1 MLPKALNWTTL
12 LDNQLSP
19 NLYPLW
25 VFFDIAGEDDYI
37 FYPHTDDEMREMI
50 DTSITDED
58 IEPFRKIIELS
69 MLARSDPLFEANF
82 LDDDEE
88 YTPQMILSMD
98 FPIDRD
104 EMTSEQYFATQMS
117 MDVRKARG
125 WNGAV
130 VFALKVPIEQF
141 IFLTGTLPH
150 AFKNGSIKNWDTK
163 KLGFPMNWNEHT
175 ELLSFGI
182 LIFQSIKALNQE
194 QSEGA

>member
-25 VFFDIAGEDDYI
+25 VLFDIAGEDDYI

-50 DTSITDED
+50 DGNITDED

-69 MLARSDPLFEANF
+69 MLARSDPFFEGNF

-104 EMTSEQYFATQMS
+104 EMTSEQYFSTQMS

-125 WNGAV
+125 WNRAV

-150 AFKNGSIKNWDTK
+150 AFKNGSIKNWDSK

-182 LIFQSIKALNQE
+182 LIFQAIIAE
-194 QSEGA
+194 QSEDD

>member
-50 DTSITDED
+50 DGNITDED

-69 MLARSDPLFEANF
+69 MLARSDPFFEGNF

-104 EMTSEQYFATQMS
+104 EMTSEQYFATQVS

-125 WNGAV
+125 WNRAV

-150 AFKNGSIKNWDTK
+150 AFKNGSIKNWDSK

-182 LIFQSIKALNQE
+182 LIFQAIIAE
-194 QSEGA
+194 QSEDD

>member
-25 VFFDIAGEDDYI
+25 VFFDIAGKDDYI

-50 DTSITDED
+50 DGNITDED

-69 MLARSDPLFEANF
+69 MLARSDPFFEGNF

-104 EMTSEQYFATQMS
+104 EMTSEQYFSTQMS

-125 WNGAV
+125 WNRAV

-141 IFLTGTLPH
+141 VFLTGTLPH
-150 AFKNGSIKNWDTK
+150 AFKNGSIKNWDSK

-182 LIFQSIKALNQE
+182 LIFQAIIAE
-194 QSEGA
+194 QSEDD

>member
-50 DTSITDED
+50 DGNITDED

-69 MLARSDPLFEANF
+69 MLARSDPFFEGNF

-104 EMTSEQYFATQMS
+104 EMTSEQYFSTQMS

-125 WNGAV
+125 WNRAV

-150 AFKNGSIKNWDTK
+150 AFKNGSIKNWDAK

-182 LIFQSIKALNQE
+182 LIFQAIIAE
-194 QSEGA
+194 QSEDD

>member
-50 DTSITDED
+50 DGNITDED

-69 MLARSDPLFEANF
+69 MLARSDPFFEGNF

-104 EMTSEQYFATQMS
+104 EMTSEQYFSTQMS

-125 WNGAV
+125 WNRAV

-150 AFKNGSIKNWDTK
+150 AFKNGSIKNWDSK

-182 LIFQSIKALNQE
+182 LIFQAIIAE
-194 QSEGA
+194 QREDD

>member
-50 DTSITDED
+50 DGNITDED

-69 MLARSDPLFEANF
+69 MLARSDPFFEGNF

-104 EMTSEQYFATQMS
+104 EMTSEQYFSTQMS

-125 WNGAV
+125 WNRAV

-150 AFKNGSIKNWDTK
+150 AFKNGSIKNWDSK

-182 LIFQSIKALNQE
+182 LIFQAIIAE
-194 QSEGA
+194 QSEGD

>member
-50 DTSITDED
+50 DGNITDED

-69 MLARSDPLFEANF
+69 MLARSDPFFEGNF

-104 EMTSEQYFATQMS
+104 EMTSEQYFSTQMS

-125 WNGAV
+125 WNRAV

-150 AFKNGSIKNWDTK
+150 AFKNGSIKNWDSK

-182 LIFQSIKALNQE
+182 LIFQAIIAE
-194 QSEGA
+194 QSEDD

>member
-25 VFFDIAGEDDYI
+25 VFFDIAGKDDYI

-50 DTSITDED
+50 DGNITDED

-69 MLARSDPLFEANF
+69 MLARSDPFFEGNF

-104 EMTSEQYFATQMS
+104 EMTSEQYFSTQMS

-125 WNGAV
+125 WNRAV

-150 AFKNGSIKNWDTK
+150 AFKNGSIKNWDSK

-182 LIFQSIKALNQE
+182 LIFQAIIAE
-194 QSEGA
+194 QSEDD

>member
-50 DTSITDED
+50 DGNITDED

-88 YTPQMILSMD
+88 YTPQRILSMD

-125 WNGAV
+125 WNRAV

-150 AFKNGSIKNWDTK
+150 AFKNGSIKNWDSK

-182 LIFQSIKALNQE
+182 LIFQAIIAE
-194 QSEGA
+194 QSEDD